1 MEGRADRN
9 AGHGTRDPAGT
20 PLVGRRDA
28 LRVLDG
34 ALDSVTGGSFRF
46 LALSG
51 DPGAGKTRLLGE
63 LAEAGASR
71 GLRVLA
77 GRAAEFE
84 QQMPFGALVDALDDQ
99 LEERRPD
106 LDPATT
112 RLLSTVFPAL
122 TGTAGGGAPAMAP
135 AGALSAM
142 TAGGHGT
149 SSSNGDTTVLPAHE
163 HRPDP
168 APETLGVARYQ
179 LHRAVRHLLEELAD
193 DDGLVLLLDDV
204 HWADDASVE
213 LLGYLVRHPPRAKV
227 LIGVA
232 YRPAQASPRLAG
244 LVDVAGEHGVSVTAE
259 PFTIEE
265 VEEFLGPGTSR
276 SRCQSLYEASGGNP
290 FYLEALARKDGADR
304 PAAADPEV
312 WGTLPDLG
320 DITELPP
327 AVRTALQLEL
337 SGLDATVLLIAQA
350 AAVAADEFEPAL
362 AAAGAQ
368 RPDAVALAALDELVA
383 RDVVRPASAGRFR
396 FRHPLVRH
404 VVYGSAA
411 AGWRLGA
418 HARIARYLADL
429 GAPATL
435 RAHHVERSAT
445 YGDRS
450 AIATLVE
457 AARAVAPQAPATAAH
472 WLKAA
477 LRLMP
482 EDSGQA
488 DGDEEPP
495 RVRLLVELAHA
506 QTVSG
511 QLVEG
516 RETAR
521 TLLRLLPPD
530 DHDRRARAV
539 QMCAVMERQLNR
551 HQEARALVLDELH
564 RIPDPQ
570 APAAVLLRTRLV
582 ADRLMR
588 VDVRGAQA
596 VLDRMPENAPG
607 WAPGLRVAVASL
619 RVMPAYAGG
628 RVDDAIAYSEAADAV
643 YAEAPDS
650 HIAEALDHVP
660 WLCWAE
666 VMLGRYEPALRRLER
681 CVAIARATGQAA
693 YITFL
698 LNAQARAYT
707 LLGRLAEAADAAEEA
722 TETSRM
728 VRSAETVVFG
738 LTQQCL
744 VAAWSGEHERAL
756 RLGEEAVAGDAGAG
770 EWWGAMARYA
780 RGVALVNAGRLD
792 EGAVAIVEA
801 CGDPGSPQLDPSTLM
816 SCAELLAYCESHREK
831 DGDPGKWARIAEM
844 LGGIG
849 VPADAGLVRLARA
862 HATRTSDPAASAAL
876 AAEAA
881 RMLDGAGRRL
891 EAGRAELASGLAH
904 QAAGDRDRA
913 RERLRAA
920 VTVFEECGARALADQ
935 TVREQRRLGVRVPGP
950 RRGRKGDEPFGLSP
964 REYEIATL
972 VAQGCTNQQVAEKLF
987 LSVRTVETH
996 LSRVFAKLGVSSRV
1010 GVATALN
1017 ALPGSGRA

>member
-1 MEGRADRN
+1 MY
-9 AGHGTRDPAGT
+9 
-20 PLVGRRDA
+20 
-28 LRVLDG
+28 G
-34 ALDSVTGGSFRF
+34 A
-46 LALSG
+46 
-51 DPGAGKTRLLGE
+51 
-63 LAEAGASR
+63 
-71 GLRVLA
+71 
-77 GRAAEFE
+77 
-84 QQMPFGALVDALDDQ
+84 
-99 LEERRPD
+99 
-106 LDPATT
+106 
-112 RLLSTVFPAL
+112 
-122 TGTAGGGAPAMAP
+122 
-135 AGALSAM
+135 
-142 TAGGHGT
+142 
-149 SSSNGDTTVLPAHE
+149 
-163 HRPDP
+163 
-168 APETLGVARYQ
+168 
-179 LHRAVRHLLEELAD
+179 
-193 DDGLVLLLDDV
+193 
-204 HWADDASVE
+204 
-213 LLGYLVRHPPRAKV
+213 
-227 LIGVA
+227 
-232 YRPAQASPRLAG
+232 
-244 LVDVAGEHGVSVTAE
+244 
-259 PFTIEE
+259 
-265 VEEFLGPGTSR
+265 
-276 SRCQSLYEASGGNP
+276 
-290 FYLEALARKDGADR
+290 
-304 PAAADPEV
+304 
-312 WGTLPDLG
+312 LPDLG

-337 SGLDATVLLIAQA
+337 SGLDATALLIAQA

-368 RPDAVALAALDELVA
+368 RPDAHALAALDELAA

-418 HARIARYLADL
+418 HARIARYLSDL

-435 RAHHVERSAT
+435 RAHHVERSAA
-445 YGDRS
+445 YGDQA

-482 EDSGQA
+482 EDPDQAATGSGEGGRPA
-488 DGDEEPP
+488 
-495 RVRLLVELAHA
+495 RIRLLAELAHA

-521 TLLRLLPPD
+521 TLLRLLPVD
-530 DHDRRARAV
+530 DHARRARAV
-539 QMCAVMERQLNR
+539 QMCAVIERQLNR
-551 HQEARALVLDELH
+551 HQEARALVLDELR

-570 APAAVLLRTRLV
+570 APAAVLLRTRLI

-596 VLDRMPENAPG
+596 VLDRMPENAPD
-607 WAPGLRVAVASL
+607 WEPGLRVAVASL

-628 RVDDAIAYSEAADAV
+628 RVDDAIAYAEAADEV
-643 YAEAPDS
+643 YAEAPDG

-666 VMLGRYEPALRRLER
+666 VMLGRYDVALRRLDR
-681 CVAIARATGQAA
+681 CIAIARATGQVP
-693 YITFL
+693 YITYL

-707 LLGRLAEAADAAEEA
+707 LLGRLGEAADAAEEA
-722 TETSRM
+722 TETSRLL
-728 VRSAETVVFG
+728 RSPETLVFG

-744 VAAWSGEHERAL
+744 VAAWSGDHERAL
-756 RLGEEAVAGDAGAG
+756 PLGEEAVAGDSGAG

-780 RGVALVNAGRLD
+780 RGVALVNAGRLE
-792 EGAVAIVEA
+792 EGAVAILEA
-801 CGDPGSPQLDPSTLM
+801 CGPPGSPQLDPATLV
-816 SCAELLAYCESHREK
+816 SCAELLAYCESHRER
-831 DGDPGKWARIAEM
+831 DGDPGKWADIADM

-849 VPADAGLVRLARA
+849 VPSDAGLVRLARA
-862 HATRTSDPAASAAL
+862 HATRPSDPAASAAL

-881 RMLDGAGRRL
+881 RLLEGTGRRL
-891 EAGRAELASGLAH
+891 ESGRAELAAGLAH
-904 QAAGDRDRA
+904 QAAGDRDLA

-920 VTVFEECGARALADQ
+920 VALFEECGARALADQ

-950 RRGRKGDEPFGLSP
+950 RRGRTGDEPFGLSP
-964 REYEIATL
+964 REYEIASL

-1017 ALPGSGRA
+1017 KLSGA